1 MVLLWLRDENCSW
14 QLRILLKLEQ
24 EVGMS
29 AIEVILPVAEI
40 YDGVGLPA
48 EPISSHET

>member
-14 QLRILLKLEQ
+14 QLRILLELEQ
-24 EVGMS
+24 EAAMP
-29 AIEVILPVAEI
+29 AIRVILSVAEI

-48 EPISSHET
+48 EPIFKHET